1 MELALRRLLL
11 ALSALALVPVTA
23 VTTNVVS
30 ADAPTLLAGAAV
42 VDDTWHVGAGAGQY
56 GGDGSPVLGAVTGGE
71 TDPHLHS
78 TKKTPSYGVQSR
90 LTARAIVVQGSNGKR
105 VALVKTDNYLAQDL
119 LQRRVAQLLGE
130 RGSKVA
136 YDSILLAAT
145 HNHSSPYY
153 ATPAAGVWLF
163 QDAVDLRQFERQAR
177 ALADAIATAESRLAP
192 AVMGATTVPF
202 DVYKGNIVGP
212 QRSDDGTP
220 SGYPDDEGD
229 DGLVVMSFLRAADRA
244 PIATWLNW
252 GQHPESLDSYNLISA
267 DYVGVLER
275 YVDRE
280 TGAPLVFSQGDV
292 GSAEG
297 PYYRSGY
304 ETLPDGVVRAWAHV
318 GYAQMERGARYVAD
332 AVHTGLRQL
341 ALGAGDV
348 PYSADVPVAA
358 YDRWTPGPVS
368 HPYPSVSNCR
378 TQPTLD
384 GDPGAPIL
392 GMPDCQRGD
401 SPTGGLAPIAENLK
415 EHGIP
420 VPDNYDAPSA
430 GAVEENV
437 RIRLQAIRLGEVVL
451 ASCSCE
457 AQVDLIKNFESR
469 ADTVQGN
476 IYDGYDWAAQ
486 CTPNA
491 DTTWT
496 CPDAPSRGTRT
507 VRVSDKAF
515 QRMRAQVHN
524 DARGWDDPEN
534 AVAAQSESTDP
545 KRIYGNFTK
554 EELGEDL
561 GFTLAVGVGHAG
573 DYTGYT
579 VSYREYQ
586 ARDSYRK
593 ALTSYGPHTAD
604 YMVTRMV
611 RMAGALKGG
620 PAVPD
625 EALHGAGLAD
635 EQRQQALA
643 VALGQAAKAA
653 YESYELS
660 LPSDVGPA
668 AVLTPAKDITRF
680 AGTYVSWRGG
690 SNAVDQPVVR
700 VERLVDGAWTPYAD
714 QTGEVPV
721 QLALPKGVRGL
732 ADARTGSQEWVWTAA
747 FEAYNGF
754 PARLGSTPAGEY
766 RFVVDGVLRSGGKN
780 VPYHLASPFTVSA
793 WDGVVARDLRQEP
806 DGRLSFVV
814 DPVVYPRTYA
824 SPFRF
829 VRDDGDAV
837 LCKTCTFRPWAARG
851 SVVSAAVTVVRDHGA
866 PRVVP
871 ARYEAGRWYATTELA
886 KGERAVVA
894 AGGVRDS
901 YGETNGRPSNTVDGP
916 PRKPQPDRGEQPNGL
931 RTALG

>member
-1 MELALRRLLL
+1 MRRLLL

-23 VTTNVVS
+23 VTTPAVS
-30 ADAPTLLAGAAV
+30 AAPTLLAGAAV
-42 VDDTWHVGAGAGQY
+42 VDDTWHVGSGAGQY
-56 GGDGSPVLGAVTGGE
+56 GDDGSPVLGALTDGE

-90 LTARAIVVQGSNGKR
+90 LTARAVVVQGTNGKR
-105 VALVKTDNYLAQDL
+105 IALVKTDNYLAQDL
-119 LQRRVAQLLGE
+119 LQRRVAQLLAE
-130 RGSKVA
+130 AGSQVT
-136 YDSILLAAT
+136 YDTILHAAS

-163 QDAVDLRQFERQAR
+163 QDAMDLRAFERQAR
-177 ALADAIATAESRLAP
+177 AVASAITTAEARLAP
-192 AVMGATTVPF
+192 ALMGATTVPF

-229 DGLVVMSFLRAADRA
+229 DGLVVMSFVRADDRT
-244 PIATWLNW
+244 PIATWMNW

-275 YVDRE
+275 FVDRE

-297 PYYRSGY
+297 PYFRSGY
-304 ETLPDGVVRAWAHV
+304 ETMPDGVVRAWAHV

-332 AVHTGLRQL
+332 AVTTGLRDL
-341 ALGAGDV
+341 RLGGGEVPYSGDV
-348 PYSADVPVAA
+348 PVGV

-392 GMPDCQRGD
+392 GLPDCQRGD
-401 SPTGGLAPIAENLK
+401 SPFAGLAPIAENLK

-437 RIRLQAIRLGEVVL
+437 RIRLQAFRIGEVVL

-469 ADTVQGN
+469 ADAVAGN
-476 IYDGYDWAAQ
+476 VYDGYDWAAFCEQ
-486 CTPNA
+486 NA

-507 VRVSDKAF
+507 VTVSDTVF
-515 QRMRAQVHN
+515 RRMNAQIHN
-524 DARGWDDPEN
+524 DARGWDAPEN
-534 AVAAQSESTDP
+534 AAAAQSEPADP
-545 KRIYGNFTK
+545 ERIFGNFTK
-554 EELGEDL
+554 DELPADL
-561 GFTLAVGVGHAG
+561 GYTLAVGVGHAG

-604 YMVTRMV
+604 YMATRMV

-620 PAVPD
+620 PALPD
-625 EALHGAGLAD
+625 EPTHAIGVAD
-635 EQRQQALA
+635 EQRQAALA
-643 VALGQAAKAA
+643 VALGQASNAA
-653 YESYELS
+653 YEAYDTALAD
-660 LPSDVGPA
+660 DVGPA
-668 AVLTPAKDITRF
+668 AVLTPARDIRRF
-680 AGTYVSWRGG
+680 DGTSVTWRGG
-690 SNAVDQPVVR
+690 SNAVDVPRVR
-700 VERLVDGAWTPYAD
+700 VDRLVDGAWVPYAD

-721 QLALPKGVRGL
+721 QLALPRGVRGL
-732 ADARTGSQEWVWTAA
+732 ADARTGSQEWKWTAA
-747 FEAYNGF
+747 FEAFHAF

-766 RFVVDGVLRSGGKN
+766 RFVIDGVIRSAGENK
-780 VPYHLASPFTVSA
+780 PYHLESAFTVKP
-793 WDGVVARDLRQEP
+793 WDGVVARDLRREA

-814 DPVVYPRTYA
+814 DPVAYPRTYS
-824 SPFRF
+824 SPFRY
-829 VRDDGDAV
+829 VRDDGNAV
-837 LCKTCTFRPWAARG
+837 LCKTCTFRPWAARAD
-851 SVVSAAVTVVRDHGA
+851 VVSAALTVVRDHGA

-871 ARYEAGRWYATTELA
+871 AVFENGRWYATTELV
-886 KGERAVVA
+886 KGERAFVA
-894 AGGVRDS
+894 PGGVRDS
-901 YGETNGRPSNTVDGP
+901 YGETNAAPSNAVDGP
-916 PRKPQPDRGEQPNGL
+916 PRKPHPAHPNGFS
-931 RTALG
+931 AAIG

>member
-1 MELALRRLLL
+1 MRRLLL
-11 ALSALALVPVTA
+11 TLSALVLLPVTA
-23 VTTNVVS
+23 IATE
-30 ADAPTLLAGAAV
+30 AAAPPAPTLRAGAAV
-42 VDDTWHVGAGAGQY
+42 VDDTWNVGSGAGQY
-56 GGDGSPVLGAVTGGE
+56 GGTGSPVANAVAGGE

-78 TKKTPSYGVQSR
+78 TKKVSSYGVQSR
-90 LTARAIVVQGSNGKR
+90 LTSRAIVVEGANGKR

-119 LQRRVAQLLGE
+119 LLRRVAQLLDEADSG
-130 RGSKVA
+130 VT
-136 YDSILLAAT
+136 YDSILYAAS

-163 QDAVDLRQFERQAR
+163 QDAADLRAFERQAR
-177 ALADAIATAESRLAP
+177 AMAAAITTAEARLEP
-192 AVMGATTVPF
+192 ALMGATTVPF
-202 DVYKGNIVGP
+202 DIYKGNVVGP
-212 QRSDDGTP
+212 QRADDGTP

-229 DGLVVMSFLRAADRA
+229 DGLVVMSFVREIDRS

-252 GQHPESLDSYNLISA
+252 GQHPESLDSYDLISA
-267 DYVGVLER
+267 DFLGPLER

-297 PYYRSGY
+297 PYFRANY

-318 GYAQMERGARYVAD
+318 GYAQTERGARYVAD
-332 AVHTGLRQL
+332 AVHAGLD
-341 ALGAGDV
+341 ALKAGGGDV
-348 PYSADVPVAA
+348 PYSADVPVDA

-384 GDPGAPIL
+384 GDPGAPVL
-392 GMPDCQRGD
+392 GMPDCQRGGA
-401 SPTGGLAPIAENLK
+401 PTAGLAPIAENLRA
-415 EHGIP
+415 HGIP

-437 RIRLQAIRLGEVVL
+437 RIRLQTIRIGEVVL

-469 ADTVQGN
+469 ADQVQGN
-476 IYDGYDWAAQ
+476 IYDGYDWAGQ

-491 DTTWT
+491 DSSWT

-507 VRVSDKAF
+507 VNVSDA
-515 QRMRAQVHN
+515 QYRRMAAQIHN
-524 DARGWDDPEN
+524 DARGWDEPAN
-534 AVAAQSESTDP
+534 ALDAMSEPTDP
-545 KRIYGNFTK
+545 AAIYGNFTK
-554 EELGEDL
+554 EELPAERGYKI
-561 GFTLAVGVGHAG
+561 AVGVGHAG

-604 YMVTRMV
+604 YMVTRLV

-620 PAVPD
+620 AAPAD
-625 EALHGAGLAD
+625 EPTHAIGLAD
-635 EQRQQALA
+635 EQRQAALA
-643 VALGQAAKAA
+643 VALGQASKAA
-653 YESYELS
+653 YDTYEAALS
-660 LPSDVGPA
+660 DDVGPA
-668 AVLTPAKDITRF
+668 AVVTPAKSINRF
-680 AGTYVSWRGG
+680 DGTFVTWRGG
-690 SNAVDQPVVR
+690 SNAVDQPRVR
-700 VERLVDGAWTPYAD
+700 VDRRVGDTWVPYGD

-721 QLALPKGVRGL
+721 QLALPRGVRGL
-732 ADARTGSQEWVWTAA
+732 ADARTGTQEWIWTAA

-754 PARLGSTPAGEY
+754 PARLGSTPPGEY
-766 RFVVDGVLRSGGKN
+766 RFVIDGAIRSGRTN
-780 VPYHLASPFTVSA
+780 TPYHLESTFEVRP
-793 WDGVVARDLRQEP
+793 WDGVVARDLRVED

-829 VRDDGDAV
+829 IRDDGNAV
-837 LCKTCTFRPWAARG
+837 LCKTCTFRPWAKDA
-851 SVVSAAVTVVRDHGA
+851 SIAAASLTVIRDHGA
-866 PRVVP
+866 SRVVP
-871 ARYEAGRWYATTELA
+871 AVYENGRWYATTELV
-886 KGERAVVA
+886 KGEQAVVTS
-894 AGGVRDS
+894 GDVRDS
-901 YGETNGRPSNTVDGP
+901 YGETNGDPSNTVHGP
-916 PRKPQPDRGEQPNGL
+916 PRKPAPAGSRNAG
-931 RTALG
+931 